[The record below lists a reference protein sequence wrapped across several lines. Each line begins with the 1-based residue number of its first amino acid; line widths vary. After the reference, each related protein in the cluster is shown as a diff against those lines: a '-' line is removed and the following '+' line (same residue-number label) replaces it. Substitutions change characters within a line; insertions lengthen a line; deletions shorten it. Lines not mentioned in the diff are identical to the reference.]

1 MAIDVLSRDNCVP
14 IIVGDEE
21 DMADV
26 VGVSTAG
33 GGVHLMMTDE
43 SGKTVKLPMST
54 QASKNFGKNEYALL
68 VALTATDEIAS
79 AYLTP
84 INNADKPMRM
94 LEEPEIK
101 ELAEA
106 LVAGDFTLDFLK

>member
-33 GGVHLMMTDE
+33 GGVHT
-43 SGKTVKLPMST
+43 
-54 QASKNFGKNEYALL
+54 
-68 VALTATDEIAS
+68 
-79 AYLTP
+79 
-84 INNADKPMRM
+84 
-94 LEEPEIK
+94 
-101 ELAEA
+101 
-106 LVAGDFTLDFLK
+106 